1 MKKLG
6 DILDNLFKKA
16 GVDENNPTIIAMLQN
31 EAIFKAEIDEAA
43 ADQIQGNLHTLD
55 SAKSRIKKEVLAE
68 TYNGIDAKLV
78 ATMDELQVPDEVRT
92 AILAERSTPERASL
106 LVKKIKELEASKSSA
121 NTKGEKSELQAE
133 INQLKALNAQVA
145 NDYKN
150 QIEQLKQ
157 SHENEAID
165 WQLTSSLSG
174 YNYALGDIDQSLK
187 IQTAK
192 SAISSAMQ
200 LDGVKVIKEG
210 NQLKLVTAK
219 DGTDYFNKQNNKVD
233 LKQYVE
239 QQLAQ
244 NKLIAVSNGQPAAPA
259 NTNGQI
265 ITKPNQSAGELA
277 FMQKLSAD
285 LQAEMAQ

>member
-16 GVDENNPTIIAMLQN
+16 GVDENNPTIVALLQN
-31 EAIFKAEIDEAA
+31 EAIFKADIDDAA
-43 ADQIQGNLHTLD
+43 ADQIQANLHTIE
-55 SAKSRIKKEVLAE
+55 SAKSKIKREVLAE
-68 TYNGIDAKLV
+68 TYNGIDNKLLT
-78 ATMDELQVPDEVRT
+78 TMDELQVPDDVRA
-92 AILAERSTPERASL
+92 AILAERSTPERAAL
-106 LVKKIKELEASKSSA
+106 LAKKIKELEASKA
-121 NTKGEKSELQAE
+121 NSNNKGEKSELQAE

-145 NDYKN
+145 TDYKN

-157 SHENEAID
+157 AHENEAID

-174 YNYALGDIDQSLK
+174 YNYALGEIDPALK

-192 SAISSAMQ
+192 TAITQAMQ
-200 LDGVKVIKEG
+200 ADGVKVVKEG

-259 NTNGQI
+259 NNNGHKV
-265 ITKPNQSAGELA
+265 TTPAKSAGELT
-277 FMQKLSAD
+277 FMQKLNEQ
-285 LQAEMAQ
+285 LQAEIAQ

>member
-16 GVDENNPTIIAMLQN
+16 GVDENNPTIVALLQN
-31 EAIFKAEIDEAA
+31 EAIFKADIDDAA
-43 ADQIQGNLHTLD
+43 ADQIQANLHTIE
-55 SAKSRIKKEVLAE
+55 SAKSKIKREVLAE
-68 TYNGIDAKLV
+68 TYNGIDNKLLT
-78 ATMDELQVPDEVRT
+78 TMDELQVPDDVRA
-92 AILAERSTPERASL
+92 AILAERSTPERAAL
-106 LVKKIKELEASKSSA
+106 LAKKIKELEASKA
-121 NTKGEKSELQAE
+121 NSNNKGEKSELQAE

-145 NDYKN
+145 TDYKN

-157 SHENEAID
+157 AHENEAID

-174 YNYALGDIDQSLK
+174 YNYALGEIDPALK

-192 SAISSAMQ
+192 TAITQAMQ
-200 LDGVKVIKEG
+200 ADGVKVVKEG

-219 DGTDYFNKQNNKVD
+219 DGTDYFNKQNNTVD

-259 NTNGQI
+259 NNNGHKV
-265 ITKPNQSAGELA
+265 TTPAKSAGELT
-277 FMQKLSAD
+277 FMQKLNEQ
-285 LQAEMAQ
+285 LQAEIAQ

>member
-16 GVDENNPTIIAMLQN
+16 GVDENNPTIIALLQN

-55 SAKSRIKKEVLAE
+55 SAKSRIKKEILAE

-78 ATMDELQVPDEVRT
+78 ATMDELQVPDDVRA

-106 LVKKIKELEASKSSA
+106 LVKKIKELEASKSTA

-133 INQLKALNAQVA
+133 INQLKALNSQVA

-174 YNYALGDIDQSLK
+174 YNYALGDIDPALK

-200 LDGVKVIKEG
+200 SDGVKVIKEG

-244 NKLIAVSNGQPAAPA
+244 NKLIAVSNGQQSAPA
-259 NTNGQI
+259 NNNGHT
-265 ITKPNQSAGELA
+265 ITKPNQSPGELA